1 MTPPR
6 LLDDR
11 VGREP
16 QARWRDP
23 RAPHRRGEFLKR
35 LHLMRLRVHLIL
47 LTLIGFVPTAGLL
60 LYTTME
66 QHGHEASGAQE
77 EALRLARV
85 VAGEHERATE
95 AARQLVAMLAQLPD
109 VRQLRPDRCNALV
122 TDLRRRYPRYANL
135 GARGL
140 NGSVFCGA
148 VPVAEPPD
156 PAGASLFW
164 RALGESGAANGEYQ
178 IDRATGRITINVSH
192 PLLDDTGAVEGT
204 VFAAI
209 DLAWLR
215 QIPAVARLP
224 EGSTLTISDRHCRI
238 RVRYPDPA
246 KWVGSLACERPIGDG
261 EGSAETTGPDGIPRF
276 VGFARLHSLDGG
288 EPLYVAVGIP
298 QHAALAATDWVYARN
313 LAVLGLIAT
322 LALGAAR
329 LAGSRVVSQHVG
341 ALARATESPGRGG
354 LDGRGA
360 PRREPSRLGPPLEQP
375 LAAIDERRPRSARR
389 TLPRA
394 NWEPGVER
402 RRFRREPVSRPVRQ
416 WLLGLSAAVPGAVS
430 AGFYRLCSAIAHAGR
445 FGLEK
450 VRACFPDPRR
460 ARGSAQIFEPG
471 AGGELLG
478 ATACACVRCR
488 ARDRG
493 KRK

>member
-1 MTPPR
+1 
-6 LLDDR
+6 
-11 VGREP
+11 
-16 QARWRDP
+16 
-23 RAPHRRGEFLKR
+23 
-35 LHLMRLRVHLIL
+35 MRLRVHLIL